1 MMEIPMQKSQSF
13 PAVPSSPPVFLPVF
27 LLGLLALAWVAAV
40 HAAANPLV
48 LAVCLLIALVYL
60 AGGLELRRYRR
71 ATASLA
77 AAVEGLDA
85 PPQVLEDWLRAIDP
99 SLRAAVRLRVEGERT
114 ALPAPAL
121 AGYLSGVLVLLG
133 MLGTLLGMM
142 ATLRGTG
149 LALQSASDLQAVRD
163 SLAAPVQGLG
173 YAFGT
178 SIAGIATSAAL
189 GVLAAL
195 CRRER
200 LLALRALDAAVA
212 GPLRAF
218 TRQHRQEALWTWM
231 QQQGAQFAPLAE
243 RLQAL
248 AEALDRRDQAAHAQ
262 LAARQEALLA
272 RIEGSHLQLAEAVRG
287 TLQDSVAQAAG
298 AAQQALQPVL
308 QAAME
313 GIGEGARQLQA
324 QLLDTSRAHLGE
336 SQAQLQA
343 ATAAQA
349 QQWQQA
355 LDAQQH
361 AQARAQ
367 AALLAELQAMAE
379 AQAASAAQAWQ
390 SAFAHERQQQA
401 EAEAA
406 RQHQWQSAL
415 DAQAQALHARW
426 EQAGEAAAQRQQAIL
441 GALQETA
448 QAIATQGRAQA
459 EAMLAELG
467 TLMQAA
473 AEAPRAAAE
482 VIGELRVA
490 LSDSLR
496 RDTALQAERGQLLET
511 VATQLEALNRAAGAQ
526 QEAIGALV
534 AAASRLL
541 EQAGARLEARIE
553 ADAGRLQ
560 QAASDAAAG
569 ALDIAGI
576 GEAFAGAVDAFAA
589 TSARLAEGLA
599 RIEAALDKSLARSDE
614 QLAYYVAQARE
625 VVDLSLLAQRQIVDD
640 LRRLELQREAA
651 VDAA

>member
-1 MMEIPMQKSQSF
+1 MMDTQMQKSQT
-13 PAVPSSPPVFLPVF
+13 FLGYSVF
-27 LLGLLALAWVAAV
+27 LLGLLALAWVAAA
-40 HAAANPLV
+40 HAMANPLV

-71 ATASLA
+71 ATVSLA

-85 PPQVLEDWLRAIDP
+85 PPQALEDWLRGIDP
-99 SLRAAVRLRVEGERT
+99 SLRPAVRLRVEGERA

-218 TRQHRQEALWTWM
+218 TRQHRQEALWAWM

-243 RLQAL
+243 RLRGL
-248 AEALDRRDQAAHAQ
+248 ADALDRRDQTAHAQ

-308 QAAME
+308 QAAIA

-355 LDAQQH
+355 LEAQQH

-367 AALLAELQAMAE
+367 AALLAELQAMAA

-390 SAFAHERQQQA
+390 SAFAQERQQQA

-406 RQHQWQSAL
+406 RQQQWQSAL
-415 DAQAQALHARW
+415 AAQAQALHARW

-448 QAIATQGRAQA
+448 QAIAIQGRAQA

-473 AEAPRAAAE
+473 AEAPRAVAE

-526 QEAIGALV
+526 QEAIGTLV
-534 AAASRLL
+534 AAASGLL

-599 RIEAALDKSLARSDE
+599 RIEAALEKSLARSDE

-640 LRRLELQREAA
+640 LRRLELQREAV